1 MALTLLAFVITLSLL
16 VFVHELGHFV
26 VAKRSGIAV
35 EEFGFGYPPRLVTL
49 ARRGGTAYTLNAIP
63 FGGFVRLAGEDDP
76 TVAGGFANA
85 PKRFRL
91 ATLLAGPAMNLAL
104 AVVCFTLAAKLASP
118 VGQGVM
124 LETVVEGS
132 PAAAVGLQA
141 GDVVLEADG
150 LPMRSSKELHD
161 YIYSHL
167 GREIAFLVR
176 KGAAAGG
183 AREEVVRVVPRPN
196 PPKGEGAIGVVL
208 RPKYTWPQ
216 ALLYGSQMTLGVVVL
231 TLQLPILLLRGTL
244 TLEEARPVGP
254 VGIAQLAGGAMAHGL
269 ATGWWYPLFL
279 IMGFISAALGV
290 TNLLPLPALD
300 GGRIA
305 FLVVEAIRGKRVD
318 PEKEA
323 LVHMV
328 GMALLIGLMVLV
340 TYQDLVSPLPLPD
353 WGKVF

>member
-1 MALTLLAFVITLSLL
+1 MALTLFAFVLTLSLL
-16 VFVHELGHFV
+16 VFAHELGHFL

-35 EEFGFGYPPRLVTL
+35 EEFGFGYPPRLLTF
-49 ARRGGTAYTLNAIP
+49 ARRGGTVYTLNAIP

-76 TVAGGFANA
+76 SVAGGFASA

-91 ATLLAGPAMNLAL
+91 ATLVAGPAMNLVL
-104 AVVCFTLAAKLASP
+104 AFVCFTLAALFASP
-118 VGQGVM
+118 VGQGVV
-124 LETVVEGS
+124 LESVVEGS
-132 PAAAVGLQA
+132 PAAAAGLQA
-141 GDVVLEADG
+141 GDVVLAADG
-150 LPMRSSKELHD
+150 VPMRTSTELHN

-167 GREIAFLVR
+167 GREIVFQVR
-176 KGAAAGG
+176 KGAAQ
-183 AREEVVRVVPRPN
+183 EEAVRITPRPN
-196 PPKGEGAIGVVL
+196 PPEGEGAIGVVL
-208 RPKYTWPQ
+208 RPKYSWTE
-216 ALLYGSQMTLGVVVL
+216 ALDYGAKMTAGVVVL
-231 TLQLPILLLRGTL
+231 TLQLPVLLLRGTL
-244 TLEEARPVGP
+244 SLEEARPVGP
-254 VGIAQLAGGAMAHGL
+254 VGIARLTGGAMAHGL

-279 IMGFISAALGV
+279 IMGFVNAALGV

-305 FLVVEAIRGKRVD
+305 FLIVEAIRGRRVD

-328 GMALLIGLMVLV
+328 GMALLIGVMVLV

>member
-1 MALTLLAFVITLSLL
+1 MALTLFAFVITLSLL
-16 VFVHELGHFV
+16 VFVHELGHFL

-35 EEFGFGYPPRLVTL
+35 EEFGFGYPPRVWTF
-49 ARRGGTAYTLNAIP
+49 ARRGGTEYTLNAIP
-63 FGGFVRLAGEDDP
+63 FGGFVRLAGENDP
-76 TVAGGFANA
+76 TVAGGFASA

-91 ATLLAGPAMNLAL
+91 ATLLAGSGMNLAL
-104 AVVCFTLAAKLASP
+104 ALVCFTLAAWFTSP

-124 LETVVEGS
+124 LESVVEGS
-132 PAAAVGLQA
+132 PAASAGLQA
-141 GDVVLEADG
+141 GDVVLTADG
-150 LPMRSSKELHD
+150 LPMRTSRELHD

-167 GREIAFLVR
+167 GREITFRVR
-176 KGAAAGG
+176 KGAATGPAQ
-183 AREEVVRVVPRPN
+183 EVLVRIVPRTN
-196 PPKGEGAIGVVL
+196 PPQGEGAIGVVL
-208 RPKYTWPQ
+208 RPKYSWLQ
-216 ALLYGSQMTLGVVVL
+216 ALRYGAQMTLSVVVL

-269 ATGWWYPLFL
+269 ATGLWYPLFL
-279 IMGFISAALGV
+279 TMGFVSAALGV

-305 FLVVEAIRGKRVD
+305 FLLVEAVRGKRVD

-323 LVHMV
+323 LVHMM